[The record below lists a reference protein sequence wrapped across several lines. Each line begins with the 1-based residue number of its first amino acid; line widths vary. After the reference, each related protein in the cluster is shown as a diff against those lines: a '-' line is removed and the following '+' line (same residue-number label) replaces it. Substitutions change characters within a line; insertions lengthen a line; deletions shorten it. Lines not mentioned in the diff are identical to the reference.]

1 MGLLDK
7 AKAAAEQATTMAKEG
22 AHELQ
27 VKRDLSGEYSALG
40 KLAFELYEE
49 GDLTHPKL
57 EEKVERIRALRA
69 ELAADNGQVEPESA
83 APSDQPPADQ
93 EPATPT

>member
-27 VKRDLSGEYSALG
+27 LKRDLSGEFSALG
-40 KLAFELYEE
+40 KLAFELYEA

-57 EEKVERIRALRA
+57 EEKVERIRSLQA
-69 ELAADNGQVEPESA
+69 ELARGNGQVEPVADAAVERPPAESA
-83 APSDQPPADQ
+83 
-93 EPATPT
+93 